1 MAKLKKAL
9 FLLLTAVMM
18 LTIMPL
24 TTVEVSAVG
33 EVKAKL
39 DAVIKKYPAGSVWNK
54 TFPDKEGGREC
65 YGFARQVVYE
75 VFGKTSNGLYRRW
88 RYNGTNDRG
97 MKPIT
102 SVKAPFTAAKIKE
115 LMSQARCGDVIQF
128 DEKPGGYSNDVH
140 SAIIYSVGSS
150 SAKIYD
156 CNRVGTNKVG
166 FANCTFSAIAGWQKN
181 SPKLTLLRADNYD
194 NIEKTTEL
202 TVSFHANGGT
212 VSSST
217 YKLGA
222 DKLVCRKSD
231 NSKYQHIW
239 PYGTKRAEGLV
250 NASTLGLIRSGYS
263 FKGWGTKASGG
274 TVFDENDKTLL
285 PEEINPNLK
294 NGDRS
299 ITLYAIWAP
308 NTLTVSYHAN
318 GGTIS
323 SDTYKLTGELV
334 YKKSNN
340 TKLADLWTYGTKRPN
355 GPYNVS
361 TFGLSRIGYTF
372 EGWSTSLSGR
382 PLFDEND
389 GTILAEHINPALAKG
404 NCTSTLYAIWKPNTY
419 TVTYKANGGTGT
431 TANSSHTYDTAKAL
445 SANGFKRTGY
455 TFLGWSTNSAA
466 SSATYSDR
474 QSVKNLTAL
483 NGGTIT
489 LYAVWRKNPVILSSI
504 SIHSRPDKTVYYTD
518 ERFESKGLSIK
529 AVMSDGTS
537 SVLSSGFTLS
547 SPNMST
553 VGVKTVTV
561 TYQGKTATFEV
572 TVKSRVPSSITSS
585 TYSISGGFI
594 SKIGAGTT
602 VSQLLN
608 GINEKAYCKVYKG
621 NSEVSGNTLIGT
633 GMTIKLLDGS
643 TVKQTLTIVVTGDT
657 NGDGGI
663 TITDMLAVKSHLL
676 KKSTLSGA
684 AAKAADT
691 SGDKAI
697 SITDFIQIK
706 AHILGKD
713 KVQARAC

>member
-1 MAKLKKAL
+1 MKKIL
-9 FLLLTAVMM
+9 SLLLTVVMM
-18 LTIMPL
+18 AATVPM
-24 TTVEVSAVG
+24 TTVEVSAAG

-39 DAVIKKYPAGSVWNK
+39 DAVIKKYPHGSKWSGSY
-54 TFPDKEGGREC
+54 GGASQC
-65 YGFARQVVYE
+65 MGFARLVVTT
-75 VFGKTSNGLYRRW
+75 VFGEKGGDARKWSYSGENRNGMR
-88 RYNGTNDRG
+88 TID
-97 MKPIT
+97 
-102 SVKAPFTAAKIKE
+102 SVKAPFTADKIKN
-115 LMSQARCGDVIQF
+115 LLSKAKSGDVLQF
-128 DEKPGGYSNDVH
+128 DEKSTSVPLDIHSVVVYDVD
-140 SAIIYSVGSS
+140 SKG
-150 SAKIYD
+150 AKLYD
-156 CNRVGTNKVG
+156 CNRIKSNTVALEYK
-166 FANCTFSAIAGWQKN
+166 TFSQIAGWQKN
-181 SPKLTLLRADNYD
+181 SPKLTLLRSDNYD
-194 NIEKTTEL
+194 DIENLPEL

-212 VSSST
+212 VSSSI

-222 DKLVCRKSD
+222 DKLVCRKDD

-250 NASTLGLIRSGYS
+250 NASTLGLIRPGYS
-263 FKGWGTKASGG
+263 FKGWGTKSSGG

-285 PEEINPNLK
+285 PEEIDPNLK

-299 ITLYAIWAP
+299 ITLYAIWNP
-308 NTLTVSYHAN
+308 NVLTVSYHAN
-318 GGTIS
+318 GGVIS
-323 SDTYKLTGELV
+323 SDTYKLTGDLV
-334 YKKSNN
+334 YKKSSNA
-340 TKLADLWTYGTKRPN
+340 KLADTWTYGTERPN
-355 GPYNVS
+355 GPYNAS
-361 TFGLSRIGYTF
+361 TFGLSRIGYSF
-372 EGWSTSLSGR
+372 AGWSTSSSGV

-389 GTILAEHINPALAKG
+389 GTILAEHINPVLAKG

-419 TVTYKANGGTGT
+419 TVTYQANGGTGT
-431 TANSSHTYDTAKAL
+431 TASSTHTYDTAKAL
-445 SANGFKRTGY
+445 TANGFKRTGY
-455 TFLGWSTNSAA
+455 TFLGWSTNRTA
-466 SSATYSDR
+466 SSAAYSDR

-504 SIHSRPDKTVYYTD
+504 SIHSRPDKTVYYTG
-518 ERFESKGLSIK
+518 ERLDPKGLSIK
-529 AVMSDGTS
+529 AIMSDGTS

-547 SPNMST
+547 SPNMSSA
-553 VGVKTVTV
+553 GVKTVTV

-572 TVKSRVPSSITSS
+572 TVKSRVPASITSS

-621 NSEVSGNTLIGT
+621 NSEVSGSTLIGT
-633 GMTIKLLDGS
+633 GMTVKLLDGS
-643 TVKQTLTIVVTGDT
+643 TVKQTLTIAVTGDT
-657 NGDGGI
+657 NGDGNI

-676 KKSTLSGA
+676 KKSTLTGA

-713 KVQARAC
+713 KVQPRAC